1 MRFYGREKELS
12 VLKQLRETAWAKGSR
27 ILVITGR
34 RRIGK
39 TRLALESV
47 HKKNHI
53 YFFTKKKRIE
63 EIILEWSNDIKNTLG
78 EVFYGNFSSFE
89 EFVRFLFDYSRK
101 RPLVLIFDEIQN
113 LLSSEPSAFG
123 TFQKIFDMKKEKS
136 NALLIFT
143 GSSYTLMEKIFKN
156 SKEPLFGR
164 ASEIM
169 RLSYLPLKIQS
180 DILKDNSLDS
190 GMDLLHLY
198 SIFDGIPKY
207 IEELIDLGEKSFKE
221 RLSYLV
227 TQRDFIWE
235 EGDNLIREE
244 FGRDYSSYFSILSA
258 ISRGSRKL
266 NEIEEYTGIK
276 DAGAYIKN
284 LEDIYNMIERRLP
297 ITSRSKKERKG
308 RYYIRDNFLDFWF
321 RFIESK
327 RNLKE
332 IGKTEQAF
340 SEIWQE
346 LPSYE
351 GRKLEEMAIRK
362 IIEENPDNLRF
373 SKAGKYWDRKGK
385 IEIDTV
391 LWDQVNKKVYLY
403 EVKINKNK
411 INKAVMEDLKKK
423 GNMIPQF
430 EDNEIFTGKAYVGK
444 EDIKIEP
451 E

>member
-12 VLKQLRETAWAKGSR
+12 VLKQLRETAWTKGSR

-123 TFQKIFDMKKEKS
+123 TFQKIFDMEKEKS

-258 ISRGSRKL
+258 ISRGRRKL

-385 IEIDTV
+385 IEIDAV

>member
-1 MRFYGREKELS
+1 
-12 VLKQLRETAWAKGSR
+12 
-27 ILVITGR
+27 
-34 RRIGK
+34 
-39 TRLALESV
+39 
-47 HKKNHI
+47 
-53 YFFTKKKRIE
+53 
-63 EIILEWSNDIKNTLG
+63 
-78 EVFYGNFSSFE
+78 
-89 EFVRFLFDYSRK
+89 
-101 RPLVLIFDEIQN
+101 
-113 LLSSEPSAFG
+113 
-123 TFQKIFDMKKEKS
+123 
-136 NALLIFT
+136 
-143 GSSYTLMEKIFKN
+143 
-156 SKEPLFGR
+156 
-164 ASEIM
+164 
-169 RLSYLPLKIQS
+169 
-180 DILKDNSLDS
+180 
-190 GMDLLHLY
+190 MDLLHLY

>member
-164 ASEIM
+164 ASEI
-169 RLSYLPLKIQS
+169 
-180 DILKDNSLDS
+180 
-190 GMDLLHLY
+190 
-198 SIFDGIPKY
+198 
-207 IEELIDLGEKSFKE
+207 
-221 RLSYLV
+221 
-227 TQRDFIWE
+227 
-235 EGDNLIREE
+235 
-244 FGRDYSSYFSILSA
+244 
-258 ISRGSRKL
+258 
-266 NEIEEYTGIK
+266 
-276 DAGAYIKN
+276 
-284 LEDIYNMIERRLP
+284 
-297 ITSRSKKERKG
+297 
-308 RYYIRDNFLDFWF
+308 FL
-321 RFIESK
+321 
-327 RNLKE
+327 
-332 IGKTEQAF
+332 
-340 SEIWQE
+340 
-346 LPSYE
+346 
-351 GRKLEEMAIRK
+351 
-362 IIEENPDNLRF
+362 
-373 SKAGKYWDRKGK
+373 
-385 IEIDTV
+385 
-391 LWDQVNKKVYLY
+391 
-403 EVKINKNK
+403 
-411 INKAVMEDLKKK
+411 
-423 GNMIPQF
+423 
-430 EDNEIFTGKAYVGK
+430 FTA
-444 EDIKIEP
+444 
-451 E
+451 